1 MTKKIFPPL
10 LRSGSLNSRQI
21 RNTIVQIN
29 LPVTNEVF
37 EQFTKV
43 TELVQ
48 NGSFNCIYENKNNNL
63 QLPWK
68 ELYLQFVVILELLLT
83 ISRDNS
89 VLPPLLEDFR
99 DPSYQGTTNLIPT
112 ERNNSPSTLSVF
124 ATIEDTFIYL
134 FYTDL
139 FL

>member
-1 MTKKIFPPL
+1 MAVL
-10 LRSGSLNSRQI
+10 
-21 RNTIVQIN
+21 IV
-29 LPVTNEVF
+29 
-37 EQFTKV
+37 FTK
-43 TELVQ
+43 
-48 NGSFNCIYENKNNNL
+48 KNNNL

-99 DPSYQGTTNLIPT
+99 DSSDQGTTNLIPT

-134 FYTDL
+134 SYADP

>member
-1 MTKKIFPPL
+1 M
-10 LRSGSLNSRQI
+10 
-21 RNTIVQIN
+21 
-29 LPVTNEVF
+29 
-37 EQFTKV
+37 
-43 TELVQ
+43 
-48 NGSFNCIYENKNNNL
+48 
-63 QLPWK
+63 
-68 ELYLQFVVILELLLT
+68 ILELLLT

>member
-1 MTKKIFPPL
+1 MAVL
-10 LRSGSLNSRQI
+10 
-21 RNTIVQIN
+21 IV
-29 LPVTNEVF
+29 
-37 EQFTKV
+37 FTK
-43 TELVQ
+43 
-48 NGSFNCIYENKNNNL
+48 KNNNL

-99 DPSYQGTTNLIPT
+99 DPADQGTTNLIPT
-112 ERNNSPSTLSVF
+112 ERNNSPSTLLVF

-134 FYTDL
+134 FYAVITYK
-139 FL
+139 

>member
-1 MTKKIFPPL
+1 MAVL
-10 LRSGSLNSRQI
+10 
-21 RNTIVQIN
+21 IV
-29 LPVTNEVF
+29 
-37 EQFTKV
+37 FTK
-43 TELVQ
+43 
-48 NGSFNCIYENKNNNL
+48 KNNNL

-99 DPSYQGTTNLIPT
+99 DPADQGTTNLIPT

-134 FYTDL
+134 FYADP
-139 FL
+139 FV